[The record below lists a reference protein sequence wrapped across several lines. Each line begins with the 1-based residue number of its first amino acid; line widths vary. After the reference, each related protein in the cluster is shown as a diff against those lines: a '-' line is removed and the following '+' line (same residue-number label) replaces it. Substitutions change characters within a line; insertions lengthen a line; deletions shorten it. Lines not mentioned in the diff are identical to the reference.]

1 MPSQEIGMPIPNIPH
16 AVSVTLPT
24 WEATV
29 GYEEGED
36 WVVSKMNSGY
46 PRFFIHSSIQKL
58 CSNLEKNMVETE
70 KDVCVSPVIK

>member
-1 MPSQEIGMPIPNIPH
+1 SSNYLYLLRFGANNSSISNILLNQYSDMPSQEIGMPIPNMPH

-36 WVVSKMNSGY
+36 WVVSKMNSG
-46 PRFFIHSSIQKL
+46 
-58 CSNLEKNMVETE
+58 
-70 KDVCVSPVIK
+70 

>member
-1 MPSQEIGMPIPNIPH
+1 MYTELPPKEIGITIPANTPH

-24 WEATV
+24 WRANV

-46 PRFFIHSSIQKL
+46 PR
-58 CSNLEKNMVETE
+58 
-70 KDVCVSPVIK
+70 